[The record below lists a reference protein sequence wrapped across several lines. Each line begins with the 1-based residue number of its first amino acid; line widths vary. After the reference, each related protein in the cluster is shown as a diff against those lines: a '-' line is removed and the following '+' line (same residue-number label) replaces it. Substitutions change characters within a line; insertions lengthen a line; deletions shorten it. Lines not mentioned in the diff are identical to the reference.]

1 MRVRSIPNGL
11 ALRKVISSAPRCH
24 EFNPEGTD
32 LNANPFDGEGS
43 HRVIRELLVHPLV
56 QDVTPFSRGAVLA
69 AAAQGGGNKTQIGD
83 PALDTVDWHESR
95 TPGNMRVDYV
105 LPSADLTVTGAGVFW
120 PAPDEVGFAFVGSN
134 GDLGSHHRLVWVDI
148 E

>member
-1 MRVRSIPNGL
+1 M
-11 ALRKVISSAPRCH
+11 ALQQDVSFVII
-24 EFNPEGTD
+24 GD